1 MTEHVAVVIVGYR
14 CGAEI
19 RRCIEALAR
28 STHSAFEVHVCE
40 NGGSDSYRALVE
52 EISGGEH
59 FTAAVPQ
66 PARSQ
71 RAVQAHMSSLKE
83 GGQSIF
89 LHESHDNSGYAG
101 GINLALDVVAPDSA
115 WSAIWVLNPDTEPH
129 RDALAQLVEYARDE
143 TYGIVGARLI
153 LAETGRVQLYGG
165 RWRRWMARGFNIGLD
180 APGDA
185 KPDIAAIEAE
195 MDYVSGASMYV
206 PRRYIEAVG
215 PLDERYF
222 LYNEEVDWCFRRG
235 RYRLGY
241 AHDAIVYHTHG
252 VTMGSSHDKK
262 QRSPLSVFLD
272 ERNKLLFTRRFFP
285 REYPIV
291 IATTLILT
299 GQYLAAGAF
308 SNFFYALAGWG
319 AGLTGRS
326 GRPNGFPFG
335 KPKRDPTAGSRL
347 DDVRSSVPG

>member
-1 MTEHVAVVIVGYR
+1 
-14 CGAEI
+14 
-19 RRCIEALAR
+19 
-28 STHSAFEVHVCE
+28 
-40 NGGSDSYRALVE
+40 
-52 EISGGEH
+52 
-59 FTAAVPQ
+59 
-66 PARSQ
+66 
-71 RAVQAHMSSLKE
+71 
-83 GGQSIF
+83 
-89 LHESHDNSGYAG
+89 
-101 GINLALDVVAPDSA
+101 
-115 WSAIWVLNPDTEPH
+115 
-129 RDALAQLVEYARDE
+129 
-143 TYGIVGARLI
+143 
-153 LAETGRVQLYGG
+153 
-165 RWRRWMARGFNIGLD
+165 
-180 APGDA
+180 
-185 KPDIAAIEAE
+185 

-252 VTMGSSHDKK
+252 ATMGSSHDKK

-285 REYPIV
+285 RDIRSSSL
-291 IATTLILT
+291 TTLILT
-299 GQYLAAGAF
+299 GQYLASGAF

-335 KPKRDPTAGSRL
+335 KPQARSNRQDAV